1 MSPSVEPFNEAK
13 YKALMD
19 GLSIKEESL
28 NKVLSS
34 NGYFR
39 LEAEYFVAQS
49 FSSSNSLFGRDV
61 LDYIQYGTSKYLNE
75 QNEGFPVLR
84 LNEYDS
90 FL

>member
-39 LEAEYFVAQS
+39 LEA
-49 FSSSNSLFGRDV
+49 
-61 LDYIQYGTSKYLNE
+61 
-75 QNEGFPVLR
+75 
-84 LNEYDS
+84 
-90 FL
+90 